1 MLLLVRLFKLTVKET
16 KQNMIDR
23 MQCLVQMDDPSWQQ
37 WKTEEEW
44 ERFFEEISH
53 NILKFFDLSGMYEVS
68 IFLTKDDY
76 IQTLNRDYRHKDAPT
91 NVLSFP
97 QYDLG
102 EIKMLDQT
110 GQTVLLGDVVLS
122 IETLQR
128 EAIAH
133 NKRIMDHVIHLYIH
147 SILHLLGFDHEED
160 QQAQEME
167 AVEIQFL
174 QTLNIANP
182 YQ

>member
-1 MLLLVRLFKLTVKET
+1 
-16 KQNMIDR
+16 MIDR
-23 MQCLVQMDDPSWQQ
+23 MQCVVQIDDPSWQQ

-44 ERFFEEISH
+44 ETFFEDISH
-53 NILKFFDLSGMYEVS
+53 RILAFFDLSGIYEIS
-68 IFLTKDDY
+68 IFLTNDDY
-76 IQTLNRDYRHKDAPT
+76 IRELNRDYRHKDAPT

-102 EIKMLDQT
+102 EIKMLDQK
-110 GQTVLLGDVVLS
+110 GQNILLGDVVLS
-122 IETLQR
+122 IETLQK
-128 EAIAH
+128 EAIGQ
-133 NKRIMDHVIHLYIH
+133 NKRVMDHVIHLYIH

-167 AVEIQFL
+167 TMEIQFL
-174 QTLNIANP
+174 QTLNISNP